1 MVPKGLWKYHF
12 PKFLSSKPLRI
23 FSFCICFHFSFSK
36 KVLRDILLFFW
47 EALPYFWIWKMI
59 AYDPKKGERPLLQ
72 KIQKRKH
79 NCNFFVVWSEVGI
92 VGAFSPLFFAWLGY
106 RNPHTLCM
114 HERKLNGNF
123 LLLCPSTYHPYLGE
137 KIGSLK
143 PWEMIPKEPKDYKV
157 PSPKRVIWLFFY

>member
-92 VGAFSPLFFAWLGY
+92 VGAFSPLFLPGWDIEILTHYACT
-106 RNPHTLCM
+106 R
-114 HERKLNGNF
+114 GNWMEIF
-123 LLLCPSTYHPYLGE
+123 FYYPYLGE

-143 PWEMIPKEPKDYKV
+143 PSKMILKDYKV
-157 PSPKRVIWLFFY
+157 LSGFLPK

>member
-1 MVPKGLWKYHF
+1 M
-12 PKFLSSKPLRI
+12 I
-23 FSFCICFHFSFSK
+23 SF
-36 KVLRDILLFFW
+36 
-47 EALPYFWIWKMI
+47 
-59 AYDPKKGERPLLQ
+59 DPEKKGEGPPYKKEGKNAILFRCLIGVSRWQ
-72 KIQKRKH
+72 KSASLVLFH
-79 NCNFFVVWSEVGI
+79 
-92 VGAFSPLFFAWLGY
+92 PFFAWLGY

-157 PSPKRVIWLFFY
+157 PSPKRVI